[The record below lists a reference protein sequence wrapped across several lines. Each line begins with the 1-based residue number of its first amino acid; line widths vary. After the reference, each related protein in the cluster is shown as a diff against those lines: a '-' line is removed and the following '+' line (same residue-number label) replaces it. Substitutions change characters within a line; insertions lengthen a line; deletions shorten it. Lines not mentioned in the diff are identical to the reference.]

1 MACHIYILY
10 PWPWPLPWPWP
21 WPGPAVS
28 VPILAQWL
36 KIAMELRFG
45 LVSDKRLYH
54 PSALAEHGQV
64 NQHIRMERERTRS
77 PRSPKAPESQT
88 HAPTN
93 GCPSGFDDAAK
104 VDNANEKAKVGNGGS
119 ATYVDDATGI
129 SIHDFIIGDSSHVT
143 PIEWHC
149 PVYVVGS
156 RELACC
162 KCYRVLRLCI
172 CKDKCR
178 EPPHDT
184 EGQLLPGK
192 LACLTDKDKLDEGQ
206 LLPGKVLPGK
216 DGTVR
221 LSLAHPI

>member
-77 PRSPKAPESQT
+77 PRRPKAPESQT

-119 ATYVDDATGI
+119 ANDVEDAPD
-129 SIHDFIIGDSSHVT
+129 SWIHDFIIGGSSHVT
-143 PIEWHC
+143 RIEWHC
-149 PVYVVGS
+149 GVYGVGS

-162 KCYRVLRLCI
+162 NCYRVLRLCI

-206 LLPGKVLPGK
+206 LLPGKVFPGK
-216 DGTVR
+216 DGTVM
-221 LSLAHPI
+221 LSLDHPI